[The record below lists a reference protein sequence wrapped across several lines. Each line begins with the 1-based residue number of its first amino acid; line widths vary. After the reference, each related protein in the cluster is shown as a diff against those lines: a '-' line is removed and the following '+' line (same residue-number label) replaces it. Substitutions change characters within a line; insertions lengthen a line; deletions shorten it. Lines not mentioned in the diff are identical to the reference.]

1 MTVVRKRV
9 GEKDSTA
16 GAGRGNP
23 RGGNWGVLG
32 ERYVRSRGVKRVR
45 GQGCGWRRPEAEERT
60 LLLPGLASFS
70 ERLGRTCSAQEREKG
85 FPRALLLDG

>member
-23 RGGNWGVLG
+23 RGGNWELG
-32 ERYVRSRGVKRVR
+32 NTG
-45 GQGCGWRRPEAEERT
+45 
-60 LLLPGLASFS
+60 
-70 ERLGRTCSAQEREKG
+70 EKICTKSG
-85 FPRALLLDG
+85 G